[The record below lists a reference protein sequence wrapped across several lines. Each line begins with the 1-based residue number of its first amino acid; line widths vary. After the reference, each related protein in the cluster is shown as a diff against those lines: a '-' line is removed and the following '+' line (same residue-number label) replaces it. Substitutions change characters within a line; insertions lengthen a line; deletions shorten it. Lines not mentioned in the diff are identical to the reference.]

1 MKNLPAERARGIKRR
16 MTVLCAFLGLGLGF
30 VVSGADRIQNRDGSA
45 WLEMAERQRQRRLHV
60 EPKPLCVLKVASGL
74 L

>member
-1 MKNLPAERARGIKRR
+1 LQLAHSLLQCRLFASN
-16 MTVLCAFLGLGLGF
+16 
-30 VVSGADRIQNRDGSA
+30 VVPP
-45 WLEMAERQRQRRLHV
+45 RLHV